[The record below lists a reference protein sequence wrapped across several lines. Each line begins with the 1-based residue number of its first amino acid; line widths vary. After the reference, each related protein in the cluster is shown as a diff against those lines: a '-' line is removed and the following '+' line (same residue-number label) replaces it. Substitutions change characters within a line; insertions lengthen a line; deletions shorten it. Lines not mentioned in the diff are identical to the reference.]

1 MKSYKEILPLIKTLV
16 FDVDGVLTDGS
27 VLLSKGDML
36 RTMNSKD
43 AYILQ
48 YAAKLGY
55 GIFAITGG
63 DSMEV
68 KLRLEKLGVKE
79 VILHAKNKVESFKK
93 LAQKHNLKLD
103 ELLYMGDDIPDMDL
117 LNLAKV
123 SVCPNDAAI
132 DVRNIVDYVSP
143 LKGGD
148 GSLRDI
154 VEQTLR
160 VQGKWLLPEAKEW

>member
-1 MKSYKEILPLIKTLV
+1 MKSYKEILPLIKTFV

>member
-1 MKSYKEILPLIKTLV
+1 MKSYKEILPLIRTFV
-16 FDVDGVLTDGS
+16 FDVDGILTNGS
-27 VLLSKGDML
+27 VLLSNGDML

-68 KLRLEKLGVKE
+68 KIRLEKLGVKE
-79 VILHAKNKVESFKK
+79 VILHAKNKVESYQELAKK
-93 LAQKHNLKLD
+93 YNLNLD

-143 LKGGD
+143 LKGGE
-148 GSLRDI
+148 GCVRDI
-154 VEQTLR
+154 MEQTLR
-160 VQGKWLLPEAKEW
+160 VQSKWLLPEAKEW

>member
-1 MKSYKEILPLIKTLV
+1 
-16 FDVDGVLTDGS
+16 
-27 VLLSKGDML
+27 
-36 RTMNSKD
+36 MNSKD

-68 KLRLEKLGVKE
+68 KIRLEKLGVKE
-79 VILHAKNKVESFKK
+79 VILHAKNKVESYQELAKK
-93 LAQKHNLKLD
+93 YNLNLD

-143 LKGGD
+143 LKGGE
-148 GSLRDI
+148 GCVRDI
-154 VEQTLR
+154 MEQTLR
-160 VQGKWLLPEAKEW
+160 VQSKWLLPEAKEW

>member
-1 MKSYKEILPLIKTLV
+1 MKSYKEILPLIKTFV

-123 SVCPNDAAI
+123 SVCPNDAAL

>member
-1 MKSYKEILPLIKTLV
+1 MKNYKEILPLIKTLV

-148 GSLRDI
+148 GCVRDI